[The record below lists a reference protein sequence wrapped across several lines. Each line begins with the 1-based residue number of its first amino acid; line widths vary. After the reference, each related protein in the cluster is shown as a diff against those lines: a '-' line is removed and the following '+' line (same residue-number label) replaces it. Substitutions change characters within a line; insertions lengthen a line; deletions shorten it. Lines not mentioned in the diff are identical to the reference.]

1 MKETE
6 TLLRFLRSTTNL
18 SVFCWDGTEHAMV
31 EKEQKDCFSK
41 QAQPLLTAQGLRMVL
56 ECMQPAFLYEV
67 EDLIGIHYLSFL
79 FQSNPIVIGP
89 FVSEEWN
96 DSAAD
101 TRLTGAGIPASCLIP
116 YKLYYCS
123 YPLLDKHTI
132 IQLVT
137 GAITALCPDIPPYT
151 YQKFSGI
158 QNHQQQACCHNLEIS
173 DFDSA
178 VHRYELENEFLSRIA
193 EGQTG
198 LALEAWHRL
207 SKIPSADA
215 LFLDGL
221 RGLTTNASIL
231 RTLIRKEA
239 ERSGV
244 HPAVVDA
251 ISLAYAQK
259 MYSARSAKELQQMI
273 PAMIQEFCEAV
284 HHSHVSHY
292 SPPIARVSAYLRLH
306 VSSPPDMNR
315 LAELAKCSA
324 SHLGR
329 RFKEET
335 GLTIAQYLAKER
347 CIKAAAMLIHTD
359 LPVHEISAY
368 VGYLDNNYFV
378 KIFKKFMQVT
388 PTAYRR
394 KFHGH
399 TPC

>member
-56 ECMQPAFLYEV
+56 ECMQPTFLYEV

-239 ERSGV
+239 ERCPPCCSRCDITCLCTENVFRAKCKGITANDTGYDPGILRGCPSLPCQSLFASHCPRV
-244 HPAVVDA
+244 C
-251 ISLAYAQK
+251 ISAPPCKQ
-259 MYSARSAKELQQMI
+259 SARYE
-273 PAMIQEFCEAV
+273 PAGRIGKMQRQP
-284 HHSHVSHY
+284 SW
-292 SPPIARVSAYLRLH
+292 PPL
-306 VSSPPDMNR
+306 
-315 LAELAKCSA
+315 
-324 SHLGR
+324 
-329 RFKEET
+329 
-335 GLTIAQYLAKER
+335 
-347 CIKAAAMLIHTD
+347 
-359 LPVHEISAY
+359 
-368 VGYLDNNYFV
+368 
-378 KIFKKFMQVT
+378 
-388 PTAYRR
+388 
-394 KFHGH
+394 
-399 TPC
+399 